1 MCYYPFGMYITTT
14 GVEIK
19 IKKNLFRVKNI
30 ILTGVHRIRF
40 KDKKKSEILFAYL
53 NIIGIGFSFIDSF
66 KYLRINY
73 RITRNFHAIR
83 NFRKAT
89 HYGK

>member
-30 ILTGVHRIRF
+30 LTGVHRIRF
-40 KDKKKSEILFAYL
+40 KDKKKAKHYL
-53 NIIGIGFSFIDSF
+53 HI
-66 KYLRINY
+66 
-73 RITRNFHAIR
+73 
-83 NFRKAT
+83 
-89 HYGK
+89 

>member
-40 KDKKKSEILFAYL
+40 KDKKKR
-53 NIIGIGFSFIDSF
+53 NIICIF
-66 KYLRINY
+66 KYNRY
-73 RITRNFHAIR
+73 RFFVHRFFQIFT
-83 NFRKAT
+83 
-89 HYGK
+89 Y